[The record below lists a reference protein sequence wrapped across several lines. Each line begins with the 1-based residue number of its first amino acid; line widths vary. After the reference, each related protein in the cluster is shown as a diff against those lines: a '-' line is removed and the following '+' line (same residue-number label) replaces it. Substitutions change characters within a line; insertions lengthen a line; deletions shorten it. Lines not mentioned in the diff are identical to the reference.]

1 MKNGDTLYSIGRKFN
16 ISVDELKKINNLVSN
31 NLSIGQKLKLN
42 NKQNQ
47 NNPIYIVQ
55 RGDTLYSISK
65 NNNVSIEDIIEAN
78 NLTSNVLSIGQE
90 LYIPSENEVIENQK
104 PIENSND
111 QYSIYTVK
119 KGDSL
124 WLISQ
129 RNNITVPELLEI
141 NNLNNNILQI
151 GQKLLI
157 PKQSDYKDN
166 AYIVQKGDTLWSI
179 ANKFQTTVS
188 KIKEDNNLS
197 SNLLSLGQEL
207 IINQ

>member
-47 NNPIYIVQ
+47 NDPIYIVQ

-90 LYIPSENEVIENQK
+90 LYIPSENEVIENHPEIK
-104 PIENSND
+104 DELEKLTNTITDSDMAKMNYEVET
-111 QYSIYTVK
+111 YSVLACKQRYTVDDFVVTCEACYCNVDEESVC
-119 KGDSL
+119 GADS
-124 WLISQ
+124 
-129 RNNITVPELLEI
+129 RA
-141 NNLNNNILQI
+141 
-151 GQKLLI
+151 
-157 PKQSDYKDN
+157 QSADFPN
-166 AYIVQKGDTLWSI
+166 
-179 ANKFQTTVS
+179 
-188 KIKEDNNLS
+188 
-197 SNLLSLGQEL
+197 
-207 IINQ
+207 